1 MKFATFLI
9 ILPTFIFLSCR
20 TAIKDSAS
28 VEKNIVPDKWNADL
42 SDFVQKDIKNYW
54 AYEFNAT
61 DLTELIKI
69 CNKNNPDLNSIYQ
82 RVVARGEDATMAGAK
97 LLPHAN
103 ANVSGSKTKRNL
115 IGFNFPNSETSF
127 TSNSFS
133 SGINISWELDLWGK
147 MKDIKQSAK
156 KRFEADLLDYEAARL
171 SLNGQVAKAWF
182 NLLENSHQIQLV
194 NKTIETYSQN
204 LSFINNRYEK
214 GLATALDQKLAE
226 ASFKSSQATLA
237 QMRRFENDL
246 TQTLNELIGSKPNK
260 HYTIS
265 KLGPL
270 PKLSMPPLPPTPAE
284 VVNTRHDLLSAK
296 LQIVASG
303 LDLKVAEKNLLPSFT
318 LTGSPGSRADNF
330 EDLIDKK
337 FRVWDISGGISQPLF
352 QGGRLRAAVRK
363 AVALQNAA
371 LLNFKSIALR
381 SFYEVEKTLSA
392 DKYFS
397 LEEKNLEEAAIALK
411 KAADL
416 SWDRYQSGIEGIFNT
431 LDTRRRAFDAESR
444 FLSVKKERI
453 LNRINLYIAIG
464 MDAVAPEL

>member
-1 MKFATFLI
+1 MKTTTFLI
-9 ILPTFIFLSCR
+9 LLPAFIFLSCR
-20 TAIKDSAS
+20 STIKDSTS
-28 VEKNIVPDKWNADL
+28 VEKKIVPDKWNADL
-42 SDFVQKDIKNYW
+42 SGFVQKDIKNYW
-54 AYEFNAT
+54 AHEFNAT
-61 DLTELIKI
+61 DLIELIKL
-69 CNKNNPDLNSIYQ
+69 CNKNNPELNSMYQ
-82 RVVARGEDATMAGAK
+82 RVVARGEDATMAGAM

-147 MKDIKQSAK
+147 MKDYKQSAK

-214 GLATALDQKLAE
+214 GLATALEQKLAE

-237 QMRRFENDL
+237 QMKRFENNL
-246 TQTLNELIGSKPNK
+246 TQILQELIGSKPNESF
-260 HYTIS
+260 TIS
-265 KLGPL
+265 TPASL
-270 PKLSMPPLPPTPAE
+270 PKLSMPPLPPTPSE
-284 VVNTRHDLLSAK
+284 VVNARHDLLSAK

-318 LTGSPGSRADNF
+318 LTGSPGSRSDNF

-352 QGGRLRAAVRK
+352 QGGRLRAGVRK
-363 AVALQNAA
+363 AKALQNAA

-381 SFYEVEKTLSA
+381 SFYEVENTLSA
-392 DKYFS
+392 DKHFS
-397 LEEKNLEEAAIALK
+397 SEENKLEEASNALK

-416 SWDRYQSGIEGIFNT
+416 SWDRYQSGLEGIFNT

-444 FLSVKKERI
+444 FLSAKKERI

-464 MDAVAPEL
+464 MNAVAPEL

>member
-1 MKFATFLI
+1 MKTTTFLI
-9 ILPTFIFLSCR
+9 LLPAFIFISCR
-20 TAIKDSAS
+20 STIKDSTS
-28 VEKNIVPDKWNADL
+28 VEKKIVPDKWNADL
-42 SDFVQKDIKNYW
+42 SGFVQKDIKNYW
-54 AYEFNAT
+54 AHEFNAT
-61 DLTELIKI
+61 DLIELIKL
-69 CNKNNPDLNSIYQ
+69 CNKNNPELNSMYQ
-82 RVVARGEDATMAGAK
+82 RVVARGEDATMAGAM

-103 ANVSGSKTKRNL
+103 AKVSGSKTKRNL

-127 TSNSFS
+127 SSNSFS

-147 MKDIKQSAK
+147 MKDYKQSAK

-214 GLATALDQKLAE
+214 GLATALEQKLAE

-237 QMRRFENDL
+237 QMKRFENNL
-246 TQTLNELIGSKPNK
+246 TRILQELIGSKPNESF
-260 HYTIS
+260 TIS
-265 KLGPL
+265 TPASL
-270 PKLSMPPLPPTPAE
+270 PKLSMPPLPPTPSE
-284 VVNTRHDLLSAK
+284 VVNARHDLLSAK

-318 LTGSPGSRADNF
+318 LTGSPGSRSDNF

-352 QGGRLRAAVRK
+352 QGGRLRAGVRK
-363 AVALQNAA
+363 AKALQNAA
-371 LLNFKSIALR
+371 LLNFKSIVLR
-381 SFYEVEKTLSA
+381 SFYEVENTLSA
-392 DKYFS
+392 DKHFS
-397 LEEKNLEEAAIALK
+397 LEEKNLEEASNALK

-416 SWDRYQSGIEGIFNT
+416 SWDRYQSGLEGIFNT

-444 FLSVKKERI
+444 FLSAKKERI

-464 MDAVAPEL
+464 MNAVAPEL

>member
-9 ILPTFIFLSCR
+9 ILPAFIFLSCR
-20 TAIKDSAS
+20 TAIKDTAS

-42 SDFVQKDIKNYW
+42 SGFVQKDIKNYW
-54 AYEFNAT
+54 AHEFNAT
-61 DLTELIKI
+61 GLIELIKL
-69 CNKNNPDLNSIYQ
+69 CNKNNPELNSMYQ
-82 RVVARGEDATMAGAK
+82 RVVAQGEHATMAGAT

-147 MKDIKQSAK
+147 MKDYKQSAK

-194 NKTIETYSQN
+194 NKTIETFSLN

-214 GLATALDQKLAE
+214 GLATALEQKLAE
-226 ASFKSSQATLA
+226 ASFKSAQATLA
-237 QMRRFENDL
+237 QMKRFENNL
-246 TQTLNELIGSKPNK
+246 TQILQELIGSKPNESF
-260 HYTIS
+260 TIS
-265 KLGPL
+265 TPASL
-270 PKLSMPPLPPTPAE
+270 PKLSMPPLPPTPSE
-284 VVNTRHDLLSAK
+284 VVNARHDLLSAK

-318 LTGSPGSRADNF
+318 LTGSPGSRSDNF

-352 QGGRLRAAVRK
+352 QGGRLRAGVRK
-363 AVALQNAA
+363 AQALQNAA

-381 SFYEVEKTLSA
+381 SFYEVENTLSA
-392 DKYFS
+392 DKHFS
-397 LEEKNLEEAAIALK
+397 LEENKLEEASNALK

-416 SWDRYQSGIEGIFNT
+416 SWDRYQSGLEGIFNT

-444 FLSVKKERI
+444 FLSAKKERI

-464 MDAVAPEL
+464 MNAVAPEL